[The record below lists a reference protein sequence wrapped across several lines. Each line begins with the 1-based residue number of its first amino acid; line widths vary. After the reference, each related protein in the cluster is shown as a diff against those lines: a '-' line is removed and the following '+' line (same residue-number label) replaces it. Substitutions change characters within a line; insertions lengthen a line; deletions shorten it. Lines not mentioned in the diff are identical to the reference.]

1 MANQLLTRV
10 CYVKSE
16 NVKTLE
22 AKEHSLRTKSF
33 YIFTIKRFMCSK
45 DTLLMSLCP
54 LIDFPFLN
62 CPVYNSINSGRWRQK
77 DADKHIV

>member
-1 MANQLLTRV
+1 MANQLLTRE
-10 CYVKSE
+10 CYVMSE
-16 NVKTLE
+16 NNKTLE

-33 YIFTIKRFMCSK
+33 YIFTIKRFKCSK

-62 CPVYNSINSGRWRQK
+62 CPHNSINSGRWRQK